1 MKTHSVSDIITNS
14 SAMIFVQAKNKT
26 PIEEFFEK
34 LGVKVTVEFGDDV
47 NWLEDRRYDYEGE
60 YWDDEEQNV
69 SADAPSFESYLE
81 NYEDDGYDYDDS
93 KTIVATLESG
103 EKVDLKNLFQS
114 AFEINSTFN

>member
-93 KTIVATLESG
+93 KTIVVTLESG

>member
-114 AFEINSTFN
+114 AFEIEATHN

>member
-14 SAMIFVQAKNKT
+14 STMIFVQAKNKT

-47 NWLEDRRYDYEGE
+47 NWLEGRRYDYEDE

>member
-34 LGVKVTVEFGDDV
+34 LGTKVTVEYV
-47 NWLEDRRYDYEGE
+47 NDPGWIDSIRVNYEDE

-114 AFEINSTFN
+114 AFEIEATHN